1 MIIRHPCH
9 PSHLCQDPNSISR
22 TFLEQLVIVD
32 LIPVPGRR
40 RWCLVSA
47 NLTGE
52 ASLPNQPFSFLQ
64 RAIFSNNNQSYSLL
78 QKGDLCEQCDA
89 DKKLCGEHSRLC
101 PVHQVLSGVG
111 KPCQVFFFLP
121 IITFSSY
128 FCDLLLSGRSSPS
141 WSS

>member
-1 MIIRHPCH
+1 MRPKLWITRRKIAKSFPKLFISASYLVYTLNKYHVNL
-9 PSHLCQDPNSISR
+9 SQDPNSISR
-22 TFLEQLVIVD
+22 TFLEQLVLVD

-52 ASLPNQPFSFLQ
+52 ASSCQPT
-64 RAIFSNNNQSYSLL
+64 IFIPS
-78 QKGDLCEQCDA
+78 KGDLCEQCDA

-111 KPCQVFFFLP
+111 KPCQVFFFTNYDFLP
-121 IITFSSY
+121 S
-128 FCDLLLSGRSSPS
+128 LL
-141 WSS
+141 